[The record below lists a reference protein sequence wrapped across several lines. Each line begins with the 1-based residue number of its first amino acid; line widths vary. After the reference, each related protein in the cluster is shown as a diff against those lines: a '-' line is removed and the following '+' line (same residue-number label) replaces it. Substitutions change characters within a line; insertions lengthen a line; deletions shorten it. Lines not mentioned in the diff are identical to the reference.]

1 MADDIKLQLGIDME
15 GLQRA
20 ASQATNVLA
29 QSFEKGVSSNLLGN
43 GLLPT
48 QISNPIGSGG
58 TGPAAQLRAIA
69 GVITAVQQVNNT
81 LIAGFT
87 ALSGGAYLGGGQG
100 GAGGIGG
107 AGGGAVGGGSQPA
120 PQPAPGRRRS
130 AFVKDVVQGLTTG
143 VNAVGAFVNSGG
155 SSQGTTNLI
164 GAAGSML
171 LPEVAPLINAITSV
185 VNSGFDKRD
194 LFREAAL
201 RRFQVGGGTGIDIDE
216 GKFNGQ
222 DFADVRKGMG
232 FSIGQFTD
240 LYTSASKRGVFD
252 RESAPQSVMFDLM
265 RGENAFGNSN
275 SMMSMLGAA
284 GRTGSKTS
292 SEEVIGAAFSAAME
306 EGLTK
311 GRIGEIYDKLAD
323 AIDKNTV
330 ASTDVS
336 ATANRFLFISQLGP
350 QFRGDTIASRDM
362 DQTIKGLAAGSTGFT
377 QMTSLLTAGMGAG
390 KSYAQARLALDTGVD
405 TVGGVSSDALVQSNY
420 APFVD
425 AYANA
430 DESGKASIL
439 LQLSVLLGGSLT
451 KHKLIMD
458 KLSSGNIKKVDAA
471 AGYKRFGEI
480 SNSTPSAITTQRVTP
495 AVGQDVW
502 RFGIGDTSS
511 AFERPDAS
519 SSSSLT
525 SQSSSS
531 AFPSLQSSTQS
542 SQASSAQQSYGSF
555 VTQKF
560 GNPIPGRAPHP
571 GVDLALPP
579 GTSVTCPVDGVIED
593 IRRGGTGL
601 EVGDAIHIRAS
612 DGVLWKIYHIDPNTF
627 SSGLRVGQR
636 ITKGTPLGRTY
647 SIQFWQGPNGQR
659 VRTHLHVGQTGAG
672 GVGLDPM
679 RPGGIAPGALTGGDV
694 DAAAGVTSRS
704 SPAGASSSGAGP
716 GSPGNVHVT
725 TDVNVYVHQDPS
737 GRTVVRARAAAPSAT
752 SSPGQ
757 LVGGTR

>member
-48 QISNPIGSGG
+48 QIANPSGGG
-58 TGPAAQLRAIA
+58 TGPAAQLRAIT

-100 GAGGIGG
+100 GVGGVGGAGGIGG
-107 AGGGAVGGGSQPA
+107 AVGTGTQPA
-120 PQPAPGRRRS
+120 PQKRRS
-130 AFVKDVVQGLTTG
+130 TFLREVVQDLATG
-143 VNAVGAFVNSGG
+143 VNAVGAFANSGG
-155 SSQGTTNLI
+155 SSQGITSLI
-164 GAAGSML
+164 GAAGSMIM
-171 LPEVAPLINAITSV
+171 PEVAPLINAVTSV
-185 VNSGFDKRD
+185 INSGFDKRD

-201 RRFQVGGGTGIDIDE
+201 RRFQVGGGVGIGIDE
-216 GKFNGQ
+216 GKYLGQ

-252 RESAPQSVMFDLM
+252 REPSPQSVMFDLM

-275 SMMSMLGAA
+275 SMMNMLGAA

-306 EGLTK
+306 SGLTK

-377 QMTSLLTAGMGAG
+377 QMTSLLTAGMSTG

-425 AYANA
+425 AYTNA

-439 LQLSVLLGGSLT
+439 LQLGVLLGGSLA

-480 SNSTPSAITTQRVTP
+480 SKSTPSAITTQRVTP

-519 SSSSLT
+519 SSSSL
-525 SQSSSS
+525 SSPSSSS

-647 SIQFWQGPNGQR
+647 SVQFWQGPNGKR

-672 GVGLDPM
+672 GAGLDPM

-694 DAAAGVTSRS
+694 GAMPSP
-704 SPAGASSSGAGP
+704 PAGASAGSAVSRATGAAP
-716 GSPGNVHVT
+716 GSSGNVHVT

-737 GRTVVRARAAAPSAT
+737 GRPVVRATAT
-752 SSPGQ
+752 PQVLNSPGQ